1 MKMKKYAA
9 MALAAAMLMGLSAC
23 GGGSDTSST
32 GGSAATSAGTSA
44 STSTG
49 GGVDTSNA
57 EYRLVIGSTIQDDS
71 ASGIAL
77 LDYFKPYI
85 EENSNG
91 RIAVEVQNNSVLGG
105 DRELYEALQLN
116 TVQASFGPMS
126 TLANF
131 EPNYQVCDFP
141 FLFTTKEQ
149 AYEAL
154 DGEFGSKLAENLP
167 NVGMRLLAYGENA
180 FRNISNST
188 RPIETIDDLAGLKIR
203 VMESPV
209 NIATY
214 EALGCTPT
222 PMAFNELYTGL
233 QQGTVDGQDNGVV
246 LTYTSRL
253 YEVQSYYSFIGQI
266 YAPNAIVVSEAFWQT
281 LPEDLQQVVLD
292 GSLYAMEN
300 QRELNT
306 QMEDELLQEMVDA
319 GYLEVN
325 YVEGEALE
333 AFKEATLPVW
343 EQFKE
348 EIDPEIYDMAVAI
361 RDSAD
366 SASGSTT
373 DGASSADASSSAQA

>member
-23 GGGSDTSST
+23 GGGDAPSNAGGSAST
-32 GGSAATSAGTSA
+32 GGSSTAGSAGGA
-44 STSTG
+44 
-49 GGVDTSNA
+49 DTSNA
-57 EYRLVIGSTIQDDS
+57 EFRLVIGSTIQDDS

-77 LDYFKPYI
+77 LDYFEPYI
-85 EENSNG
+85 EEKSGG

-180 FRNISNST
+180 FRNVSNSSH
-188 RPIETIDDLAGLKIR
+188 PIETLDDMKGLKIR

-246 LTYTSRL
+246 LTYTSKL

-281 LPEDLQQVVLD
+281 LPEDLQQVVID
-292 GSLYAMEN
+292 GSVYAMEN

-306 QMEDELLQEMVDA
+306 QMEDELLQEMVDQ

-325 YVEGEALE
+325 YVEGEALD
-333 AFKEATLPVW
+333 AFKEATKGVW
-343 EQFKE
+343 EQFKD
-348 EIDPEIYDMAVAI
+348 EIDPEIYEMAVEI
-361 RDSAD
+361 RDS
-366 SASGSTT
+366 
-373 DGASSADASSSAQA
+373 GAAA